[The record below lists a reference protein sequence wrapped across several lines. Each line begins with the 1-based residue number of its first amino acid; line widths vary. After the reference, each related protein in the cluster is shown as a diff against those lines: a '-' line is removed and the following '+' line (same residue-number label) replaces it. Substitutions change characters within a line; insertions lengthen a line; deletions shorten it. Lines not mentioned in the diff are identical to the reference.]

1 MSQEQA
7 QKLIEQNARIIEQNN
22 TLIQML
28 FAQFG
33 APDAIRPS
41 VLNKLSNLNS
51 KKMQKNGESLT

>member
-7 QKLIEQNARIIEQNN
+7 QQLIEQNKRLIEQNN

-33 APDAIRPS
+33 APDGIKPS
-41 VLNKLSNLNS
+41 MLNKLIDLNN
-51 KKMQKNGESLT
+51 KKMQKNGEAL